1 MDVVRIES
9 PIGELTCVMRGGV
22 LVAVAF
28 EADRGGTMDKV
39 RRRFPDEPMND
50 ARESGGV
57 RAAFEKYFSGDLAA
71 LDALDVDPGGTPFQS
86 KVWMALREIGAGE
99 TWSYEDLARRV
110 GSPAAV
116 RAVGAANGANPIPL
130 VLPCHR
136 VIGKNG
142 KLIGYGGGLDRKKW
156 LLSHENPSRRSPGGA
171 KAESAATAS
180 RPTGTAGTP
189 RLW

>member
-1 MDVVRIES
+1 MNQLRIAT
-9 PIGELTCVMRGGV
+9 PIGELTCLVRDGV

-28 EADRGGTMDKV
+28 NGDKGGTIEKV
-39 RRRFPDEPMND
+39 RRRFAREEVKD

-57 RAAFEKYFSGDLAA
+57 RAAFEKYFGGDVTA
-71 LDALDVDPGGTPFQS
+71 LDTLRVDPGGTPFQA
-86 KVWMALREIGAGE
+86 KVWAALRKIAAGK
-99 TWSYEDLARRV
+99 TWSYEELAKRV

-142 KLIGYGGGLDRKKW
+142 KLVGYGGGMDRKVW
-156 LLSHENPSRRSPGGA
+156 LLRHEGCLPETAQTAPRRS
-171 KAESAATAS
+171 
-180 RPTGTAGTP
+180 GTSETP

>member
-1 MDVVRIES
+1 MMDRLVIDS
-9 PIGELTCVMRGGV
+9 PVGALTCLVREGV

-28 EADRGGTMDKV
+28 DSDRGGAIEKV
-39 RRRFPDEPMND
+39 ARRFKGEPVRD
-50 ARESGGV
+50 AHEAGGV
-57 RAAFEKYFSGDLAA
+57 RAAFAKYFAGDIRA
-71 LDALDVDPGGTPFQS
+71 LDSLAVDPGGTPFQA
-86 KVWMALREIGAGE
+86 KVWAALREIAAGA

-142 KLIGYGGGLDRKKW
+142 KLVGYGGGMDRKVW
-156 LLSHENPSRRSPGGA
+156 LLRHEGCEVGVQ
-171 KAESAATAS
+171 AA
-180 RPTGTAGTP
+180 
-189 RLW
+189 LY

>member
-1 MDVVRIES
+1 MDQLRMAS
-9 PIGELTCVMRGGV
+9 PIGELTCLIRDGV

-28 EADRGGTMDKV
+28 DGDRGGTLERV
-39 RRRFPDEPMND
+39 RRRFADEPVAD
-50 ARESGGV
+50 TRESAGV
-57 RAAFEKYFSGDLAA
+57 RAAFERYFAGDTAA
-71 LDALDVDPGGTPFQS
+71 LDALAVDPGGTAFQA
-86 KVWMALREIGAGE
+86 KVWLALREIAAGK
-99 TWSYEDLARRV
+99 TWSYEELARRV

-142 KLIGYGGGLDRKKW
+142 KLVGYGGGMERKAW
-156 LLSHENPSRRSPGGA
+156 LLRHEGCLT
-171 KAESAATAS
+171 ESAASAS
-180 RPTGTAGTP
+180 RPIGTAGTP